1 MRQHRELVCEIV
13 VGAGCGGKLQLL
25 PWRVAPTGSH
35 PRSRPKKLKV
45 SDALDYLD
53 KVKNQFGQQLE
64 DFSTFSKSFDALF
77 RFRLR
82 VEGLGFSSSS
92 ASPLMRSSGLG
103 VRVTV

>member
-1 MRQHRELVCEIV
+1 MAGVVLVGFV
-13 VGAGCGGKLQLL
+13 FAFML
-25 PWRVAPTGSH
+25 
-35 PRSRPKKLKV
+35 
-45 SDALDYLD
+45 
-53 KVKNQFGQQLE
+53 QFGQQLE